1 MDLTKRLTS
10 DFCKLT
16 VLLWGMLLACPAAIG
31 ANYSFTRIASNEGL
45 SEQCVKSIVQDHWGF
60 LWFGTKNGLNRWDG
74 RQVKRYDVDDLERG
88 CGNHNISAL
97 YEDADHRLWAGTD
110 RGVYIM
116 DPMSERFTLFDV
128 STDEGVQIKNW
139 IAQITGDSQGCIWV
153 VSPNE
158 GAFRYN
164 PQTGHMSMYRTAKD
178 ATSPHLHNPECMLVR
193 QNGDIWLGTNGAG
206 LFRLDQKT
214 GQLWQMLEDR
224 DGHSLSGKNIYVM
237 AEQGDWI
244 IVGEHEG
251 MLMKYNPTTNV
262 LTEVQAPN
270 VHYKVI
276 RTLAV
281 DGDDLF
287 VGTQDGLY
295 IVNEHQGRETII
307 RENDF
312 VPSGLTDNLIYSLYL
327 DRDRGLW
334 VGTMMSGACYLPRH
348 GMQFTS
354 YLPMGTPSSLHS
366 KRLRDLLRV
375 SDGDVW
381 ISDEE
386 GGLSIFHSATQ
397 TIEQVPVTIYKG
409 GSNRL
414 GLMELGDDVWSGIFK
429 NGLDIVNK
437 HSHRITHYSPEQL
450 GLGVE
455 GSVYAML
462 CDSRGN
468 IWLGTGNG
476 VYRHSGGMR
485 FTRVDALPDIFTQ
498 DLAEDGDGQIWI
510 ATMGSGVFRL
520 DPQTLRTE
528 HFYYEEGSTEGIS
541 SNGISSITVG
551 KDKSLWFSTDR
562 GGICMYSPQTKAWT
576 RYSKADGLPDD
587 VAYKILE
594 DRKGRLWFGT
604 NQGLVR
610 FEPQSRQV
618 LVYRS
623 NNGLLGNQFNYK
635 SAAKA
640 ADGLFLFGGTS
651 GLISFQP
658 RLADADSTSQH
669 VFITNLRVNEADVR
683 PGEGGIL
690 KTNILHTREITLP
703 YDVASIGFDL
713 STLNFSGTESRFLEY
728 QMGGLTNEWTT
739 TQTGRDISYSQLQP
753 GKYTFRVRPVGDPD
767 HLTELHITVRHPWW
781 SSIPAKIVYFLL
793 AALLAY
799 VVYRLIQRRQAE
811 TMKAREAHFRE
822 EQDKE
827 LLQAKIN
834 FFTDITHEIRTP
846 LTLINGSVENLK
858 DISIEDNALKKNIGA
873 IEKNTRRL
881 LNLINQ
887 LLDFRKVESNSMQLS
902 FVNIDFGQLL
912 QSIVA
917 RFEPTIS
924 GMHKTISLDLKDDDL
939 RLQADQEAVTKIV
952 SNLLNNARKYS
963 ETFIQVTARN
973 DGDRMELR
981 VTNDGD
987 QIPAE
992 KAEAIFQPFT
1002 RLDDTH
1008 NQPGSGLGLPMA
1020 RSLAELHGGSLAI
1033 DTRSEYNEFVLTL
1046 PLKQQLT
1053 QPQPLAEREE
1063 SIFLQDDHASA
1074 ELSAPLTAKEAPG
1087 VSQLHTVLI
1096 VEDNEEVLSMIAEG
1110 LQKHYNVLRS
1120 KNGLQGLHKAQNEH
1134 VDLIVTD
1141 VMMPEMDGLEMTRR
1155 LKEDVETSHIPIIM
1169 LTAKQTLDNRLEGLR
1184 AGADAY
1190 IEKPFSFAH
1199 LLTQLETLLTNRQ
1212 RERESFI
1219 KKPYLPVQSNG
1230 ISKVEEQFIS
1240 KITELIIQH
1249 IRQPEFNVEQL
1260 ASEMCMSRSSLH
1272 RKIKEVS
1279 DMTPIDF
1286 IRLIRLKKAAELI
1299 RERGY
1304 RANEVCEMVGINSP
1318 SYFIKLFQKQFG
1330 MTPKEFANQKE

>member
-1 MDLTKRLTS
+1 MSIKRAFITY
-10 DFCKLT
+10 LT
-16 VLLWGMLLACPAAIG
+16 VVLALVPAALAA
-31 ANYSFTRIASNEGL
+31 ANYSFTHIASNEGL

-74 RQVKRYDVDDLERG
+74 QRVKRYDVDDPVRG
-88 CGNHNISAL
+88 SGNHNVSAL
-97 YEDADHRLWAGTD
+97 YEDAQHRLWAGTD
-110 RGVYIM
+110 RGVYVM
-116 DPMSERFTLFDV
+116 DPMTERFTFFDV
-128 STDEGVQIKNW
+128 STAEGVHIKNW
-139 IAQITGDSQGCIWV
+139 IAQITGDKQGAIWI

-158 GAFRYN
+158 GAFRYH
-164 PQTGHMSMYRTAKD
+164 PQTGHMTMYRTAKD
-178 ATSPHLHNPECMLVR
+178 ATSSHLNNPECMLVR
-193 QNGDIWLGTNGAG
+193 ANGDIWLGTNGAG
-206 LFRLDQKT
+206 LFHYDHNT
-214 GQLWQMLEDR
+214 GQLWQMLEDK
-224 DGHSLSGKNIYVM
+224 DGHSLAGKNIYVM

-262 LTEVQAPN
+262 LTEVQAPS

-295 IVNEHQGRETII
+295 VVNEAKGTETVI
-307 RENDF
+307 RENDIL
-312 VPSGLTDNLIYSLYL
+312 PYGLSDNMIYSLYL
-327 DRDRGLW
+327 DRERGLW
-334 VGTMMSGACYLPRH
+334 VGTMMSGVCYLPRQ
-348 GMQFTS
+348 GMQFAN
-354 YLPMGTPSSLHS
+354 YLPMGTPHSLHS
-366 KRLRDLLRV
+366 KRLRDLLRTA
-375 SDGDVW
+375 DGDVW
-381 ISDEE
+381 MSDEE
-386 GGLSIFHSATQ
+386 GGLNIFHSATQ

-437 HSHRITHYSPEQL
+437 HSHHVTHYSPEQL

-455 GSVYAML
+455 GSVYAL
-462 CDSRGN
+462 LHDSRGN
-468 IWLGTGNG
+468 VWLG
-476 VYRHSGGMR
+476 SGSGLYLRSDGMR
-485 FTRVDALPDIFTQ
+485 FTLVSTLPDIFTQ
-498 DLAEDGDGQIWI
+498 DMVEDRDGNIWI
-510 ATMGSGVFRL
+510 ATMGTGVFKL
-520 DPQTLRTE
+520 DPKTFRTE
-528 HFYYEEGSTEGIS
+528 RFYYEEGATDGIS
-541 SNGISSITVG
+541 SNGISSITITHDQ
-551 KDKSLWFSTDR
+551 KLWFSTDR
-562 GGICMYSPQTKAWT
+562 GGICSYDLDTRLWT
-576 RYSKADGLPDD
+576 RYSKAEGLPDD

-594 DRKGRLWFGT
+594 DDSHNLWFGT

-610 FEPQSRQV
+610 FTPASRQV
-618 LVYRS
+618 RVYRS
-623 NNGLLGNQFNYK
+623 NNGLLSNQFNYK

-640 ADGLFLFGGTS
+640 QGNIFLFGGTN
-651 GLISFQP
+651 GLISFEP
-658 RLADADSTSQH
+658 CLAEADSPVQK

-683 PGEGGIL
+683 PDKDGIL
-690 KTNILHTREITLP
+690 TTNILHTHEITLP
-703 YDVASIGFDL
+703 YDVASIAFDVA
-713 STLNFSGTESRFLEY
+713 TLNFSSTESRYLEY
-728 QMGGLTNEWTT
+728 QMEGLTDDWTT
-739 TQTGRDISYSQLQP
+739 TTIGRSISYSQLQS
-753 GKYTFRVRPVGDPD
+753 GNYTFRVRPAAD
-767 HLTELHITVRHPWW
+767 HDHVTQLSITVRHPWW
-781 SSIPAKIVYFLL
+781 SSPLAIIVYILL
-793 AALLAY
+793 ALLLAY
-799 VVYRLIQRRQAE
+799 TIFRAMQQLQME
-811 TMKAREAHFRE
+811 KMKGREARFRE

-827 LLQAKIN
+827 LLKAKIK

-846 LTLINGSVENLK
+846 LTLINGSVENLRGITT
-858 DISIEDNALKKNIGA
+858 DDSELKKNINA

-881 LNLINQ
+881 LSLNNQ
-887 LLDFRKVESNSMQLS
+887 LLDFRKVESNSIQLS
-902 FVNIDFGQLL
+902 FVNLDFGQLL
-912 QSIVA
+912 QGIVG

-939 RLQADQEAVTKIV
+939 MLQADQEAVTKIV

-963 ETFIQVTARN
+963 ETFIQVTARIN
-973 DGDRMELR
+973 GDQMELR
-981 VTNDGD
+981 VTNDGN

-992 KAEAIFQPFT
+992 KVEDIFQPFF

-1008 NQPGSGLGLPMA
+1008 SKFGSGLGLPMA
-1020 RSLAELHGGSLAI
+1020 RSLAQMHGGELKLN
-1033 DTRSEYNEFVLTL
+1033 TQSEYNEFVLTL
-1046 PLKQQLT
+1046 PLKQEHVIESCEDT
-1053 QPQPLAEREE
+1053 QHATFATDRDARTQEASQQETAGGTAASGAS
-1063 SIFLQDDHASA
+1063 SIL
-1074 ELSAPLTAKEAPG
+1074 
-1087 VSQLHTVLI
+1087 V
-1096 VEDNEEVLSMIAEG
+1096 VEDNEEVLAMVAEG
-1110 LQKHYNVLRS
+1110 LQKHYNVVKAR
-1120 KNGLQGLHKAQNEH
+1120 NGTQGLYKAHKEH

-1155 LKEDVETSHIPIIM
+1155 LKEDIETSHIPVIM
-1169 LTAKQTLDNRLEGLR
+1169 LTAKQTLDHRLEGLR

-1199 LLTQLETLLTNRQ
+1199 LQTQVETLLTNRQ

-1219 KKPYLPVQSNG
+1219 KKPYLPVQSGG
-1230 ISKVEEQFIS
+1230 ISKTEEQFIGR
-1240 KITELIIQH
+1240 ITELIIQH
-1249 IRQPEFNVEQL
+1249 IHQPEFNVEQL

>member
-1 MDLTKRLTS
+1 MAFKRIVIFCLTA
-10 DFCKLT
+10 
-16 VLLWGMLLACPAAIG
+16 VLALAPDALFG
-31 ANYSFTRIASNEGL
+31 ANYNFTRIASNEGL

-88 CGNHNISAL
+88 SGNHNVSAL
-97 YEDADHRLWAGTD
+97 YEDAQHRLWAGTD

-116 DPMSERFTLFDV
+116 DPMTERFTFFDV

-139 IAQITGDSQGCIWV
+139 IAQITGDHQGCIWV

-164 PQTGHMSMYRTAKD
+164 PATGHMSMYRTAKD
-178 ATSPHLHNPECMLVR
+178 ASSSHLNNPECMLVR
-193 QNGDIWLGTNGAG
+193 ANGDIWLGTNGAG

-214 GQLWQMLEDR
+214 GQLWQMLEDK
-224 DGHSLSGKNIYVM
+224 DGHSLAGKNIYVM

-251 MLMKYNPTTNV
+251 MLMKYNPTTNI

-276 RTLAV
+276 RALTV

-287 VGTQDGLY
+287 VGTQNGLY
-295 IVNEHQGRETII
+295 IVNEHAGTETII
-307 RENDF
+307 RENDIL
-312 VPSGLTDNLIYSLYL
+312 PSGLSDNLIYSLYM

-334 VGTMMSGACYLPRH
+334 VGTMMSGVCYLPRQ

-354 YLPMGTPSSLHS
+354 YLPMGTPNSLHS
-366 KRLRDLLRV
+366 KRLRDMLRTA
-375 SDGDVW
+375 DGDVW

-386 GGLSIFHSATQ
+386 GGLNIFHSATQ

-429 NGLDIVNK
+429 NGLDVVNK
-437 HSHRITHYSPEQL
+437 LTHKVVHYSPEQL
-450 GLGVE
+450 GLDVE
-455 GSVYAML
+455 GSVYAL
-462 CDSRGN
+462 LHDSHGN
-468 IWLGTGNG
+468 VWLGSGSG
-476 VYRHSGGMR
+476 VYLRSSGMR
-485 FTRVDALPDIFTQ
+485 FTRINTLPDIFTQ
-498 DLAEDGDGQIWI
+498 DIAEDRDGNIWI

-520 DPQTLRTE
+520 DPKTFRAEQ
-528 HFYYEEGSTEGIS
+528 FIYEEGATEGIS
-541 SNGISSITVG
+541 SNGISSITITHDQ
-551 KDKSLWFSTDR
+551 KLWFSTDR
-562 GGICMYSPQTKAWT
+562 GGICTYDLDTRQWT

-587 VAYKILE
+587 VAYRILE
-594 DRKGRLWFGT
+594 DRENNLWFGT

-610 FEPQSRQV
+610 FTPATRQV

-623 NNGLLGNQFNYK
+623 SNGLLSNQFNYK

-640 ADGLFLFGGTS
+640 LNHSFLFGGTN
-651 GLISFQP
+651 GLILFEP
-658 RLADADSTSQH
+658 RLTEEDSITSPI
-669 VFITNLRVNEADVR
+669 FITNLRVNEADVR
-683 PGEGGIL
+683 PEEGGIL
-690 KTNILHTREITLP
+690 TTNILHTHEITLP
-703 YDVASIGFDL
+703 HDVGSISFDV
-713 STLNFSGTESRFLEY
+713 STLNFSGTESRYLEY
-728 QMGGLTNEWTT
+728 QMEGLTNDWTT
-739 TQTGRDISYSQLQP
+739 TQTGLNINYSQLQP
-753 GKYTFRVRPVGDPD
+753 GKYTFRVRPVGDPK
-767 HLTELHITVRHPWW
+767 HMTVLTINVRHPWW
-781 SSIPAKIVYFLL
+781 SSILARVVYFLL
-793 AALLAY
+793 LVTMAY
-799 VVYRLIQRRQAE
+799 FVYRFMQRRQTE
-811 TMKAREAHFRE
+811 KMKAREAHFRE
-822 EQDKE
+822 EQDKQ

-834 FFTDITHEIRTP
+834 FFTNITHEIRTP
-846 LTLINGSVENLK
+846 LTLINGSVENLREELEVNSNK
-858 DISIEDNALKKNIGA
+858 ALQKNIGA

-887 LLDFRKVESNSMQLS
+887 LLDFRKVESNSLQLDVS
-902 FVNIDFGQLL
+902 NVDFAQLL
-912 QSIVA
+912 ESIVA

-924 GMHKTISLDLKDDDL
+924 GMHKTISLDLEDDNL
-939 RLQADQEAVTKIV
+939 MLQADQEAVTKIV

-963 ETFIQVTARN
+963 ETFIQVTARKN
-973 DGDRMELR
+973 DEQMELR
-981 VTNDGD
+981 VTNDGH
-987 QIPAE
+987 QIPPD
-992 KAEAIFQPFT
+992 KAEEIFQPFT
-1002 RLDDTH
+1002 RLDDSH
-1008 NQPGSGLGLPMA
+1008 SQSGSGLGLSMA
-1020 RSLAELHGGSLAI
+1020 RSLAEMHGGKLYVN
-1033 DTRSEYNEFVLTL
+1033 TQSEYNEFVLTL
-1046 PLKQQLT
+1046 PLKQTNILAAET
-1053 QPQPLAEREE
+1053 PEPPVEEKTSDVTADTDPTEMPLEVMGG
-1063 SIFLQDDHASA
+1063 AS
-1074 ELSAPLTAKEAPG
+1074 TI
-1087 VSQLHTVLI
+1087 LI
-1096 VEDNEEVLSMIAEG
+1096 VEDNEEVLAMVAEG
-1110 LQKHYNVLRS
+1110 LQKHYNVVRA
-1120 KNGLQGLHKAQNEH
+1120 KNGVQGLNKAHKEH

-1155 LKEDVETSHIPIIM
+1155 LKEGIETSHIPVIM
-1169 LTAKQTLDNRLEGLR
+1169 LTAKQTLAGRLEGLR

-1199 LLTQLETLLTNRQ
+1199 LLTQVETLLTNRQ

-1219 KKPYLPVQSNG
+1219 KKPYLPVQSSG
-1230 ISKVEEQFIS
+1230 ISKTEEQFIGR
-1240 KITELIIQH
+1240 ITELILKN
-1249 IRQPEFNVEQL
+1249 IRQSEFNVEQL